1 MILSIF
7 QVRYSFRKPQ
17 SKRFKGLTNSH
28 PQSDRL
34 LSVDSQN
41 IREQPRLDDIC
52 STTRTTDQRRLNN
65 DLSPN
70 TIFKEI
76 ELRDQWQNLNV
87 SYPSEISNSEYW
99 EAPSTEVLEGIECD
113 VLEEDTSKK
122 LKRDYPNYL
131 KVKSLYMSTAL

>member
-1 MILSIF
+1 MEAYEPRWVNSILNIIEVYSLRLGGLLIIYVQIKEKLFNFF

-76 ELRDQWQNLNV
+76 ELRDQ
-87 SYPSEISNSEYW
+87 
-99 EAPSTEVLEGIECD
+99 
-113 VLEEDTSKK
+113 
-122 LKRDYPNYL
+122 
-131 KVKSLYMSTAL
+131 